1 MLISETL
8 LEATGQH
15 TIRITLVM
23 ASRKIVT
30 QTDCFL
36 ILSLPLGKR
45 KYQSVFSVNNNNKMR
60 GMYNDHK
67 NTISQFL
74 SDTGQ
79 GA

>member
-23 ASRKIVT
+23 ALRKIVT

-45 KYQSVFSVNNNNKMR
+45 KYQSVFSVNNNIK
-60 GMYNDHK
+60 
-67 NTISQFL
+67 
-74 SDTGQ
+74 
-79 GA
+79 